1 MLLVVVAVILLV
13 ACTTTSHVAAITY
26 AVLSKSVSSPHIFVT
41 SNHSSIAHFEDAQD
55 WIAYAEYSPASEH
68 ASNFAQLLLRT
79 NGQYSDDEQ
88 TYAAGYLEGHVTAE
102 SIHQHYFN
110 MLCQVTDSTIILIDI
125 VCLMILIDIVCLM
138 IFRFHRSIVPAM
150 SAKSSLRSS
159 ASKTRGPIR
168 RCARTQIA
176 LSGLT

>member
-1 MLLVVVAVILLV
+1 MLPIVVAVILLV
-13 ACTTTSHVAAITY
+13 ACTTTSHVAAISY

-41 SNHSSIAHFEDAQD
+41 SNHSSIAHFEDTQD

-88 TYAAGYLEGHVTAE
+88 TYAAGYLEGHLTAE

-110 MLCQVTDSTIILIDI
+110 MLCQVTDWTIILIVI
-125 VCLMILIDIVCLM
+125 VCVM
-138 IFRFHRSIVPAM
+138 IFSLHRLTVPAM